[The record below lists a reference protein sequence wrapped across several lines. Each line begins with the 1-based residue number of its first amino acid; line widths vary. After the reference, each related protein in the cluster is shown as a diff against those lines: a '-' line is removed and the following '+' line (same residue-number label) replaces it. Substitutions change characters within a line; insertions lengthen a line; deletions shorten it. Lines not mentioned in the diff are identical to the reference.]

1 MAPANSNSVEIR
13 GKTVDEAVQ
22 RALSQLKLPRS
33 QVEVHVL
40 DEGRPGIF
48 GVGATSALVRVTPS
62 GEGGSEPEE
71 GQAPLPRIDDYA
83 DPEEASPSD
92 PRERGGRRGRGRRGG
107 RGRGSG
113 SGDSAPAADG
123 NRSATD
129 RPDSSRS
136 SSESDSRPDSRRGG
150 RGRSDRGRDR
160 EGGRG
165 RDREGDRGR
174 DREGGRGRRGGRDRE
189 SRPTYPTPPIQLE
202 AFDLLADPE
211 FEPEEDGTKMAVNVV
226 TDLLH
231 LIGIRAVVSSR
242 APETPMD
249 GLDHAITVVDIKSN
263 EASDDLSLLV
273 GPHGEHLAA
282 IQYITNVI
290 LSRSLDGE
298 HPVTVD
304 VDGYKRRREDE
315 LIDLA
320 KDAAA
325 EAKETGDAIELDAM
339 NAAERRIIHLNL
351 SEVDGIE
358 TESEGSGDA
367 RRVVI
372 VYRDGE

>member
-1 MAPANSNSVEIR
+1 MAPAKRNAVEIR

-33 QVEVHVL
+33 QVEVSVL
-40 DEGRPGIF
+40 EEGRAGIF
-48 GVGATSALVRVTPS
+48 GIGATSALVRVTPS
-62 GEGGSEPEE
+62 GQGGPAASDDDR
-71 GQAPLPRIDDYA
+71 APLPRIDDYA

-92 PRERGGRRGRGRRGG
+92 APGRGGRPGRGRRGG

-113 SGDSAPAADG
+113 SRNSDSPPEGTRAEAERQDQP
-123 NRSATD
+123 R
-129 RPDSSRS
+129 
-136 SSESDSRPDSRRGG
+136 SDSRPESRRGG
-150 RGRSDRGRDR
+150 RGRSDGNRSDR
-160 EGGRG
+160 ERS
-165 RDREGDRGR
+165 DRGR
-174 DREGGRGRRGGRDRE
+174 SDRDGGRGRRGGRDRE
-189 SRPTYPTPPIQLE
+189 SRPSYPTPPIQLE

-211 FEPEEDGTKMAVNVV
+211 FEPDEDATKMAVNVV

-231 LIGIRAVVSSR
+231 LMGIRAAVTSR
-242 APETPMD
+242 DPETPMD
-249 GLDHAITVVDIKSN
+249 GLDHAMTVVDIKS
-263 EASDDLSLLV
+263 EETADDLTLLV
-273 GPHGEHLAA
+273 GPQGKHLAA
-282 IQYITNVI
+282 IQYVTNVI

-315 LIDLA
+315 LIELA
-320 KDAAA
+320 RDAAA
-325 EAKETGDAIELDAM
+325 EAKETGDAIELDSM
-339 NAAERRIIHLNL
+339 NPAERRIIHLNL

-372 VYRDGE
+372 VYREDT